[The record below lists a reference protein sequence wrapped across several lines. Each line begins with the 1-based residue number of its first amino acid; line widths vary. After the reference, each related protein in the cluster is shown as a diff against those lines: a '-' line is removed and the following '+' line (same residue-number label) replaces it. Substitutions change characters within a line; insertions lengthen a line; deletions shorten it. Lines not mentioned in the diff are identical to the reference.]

1 MSKNRPLVLY
11 VLLILIL
18 FLAFG
23 GLYGG
28 AILVKDPS
36 GQLPQL
42 DIKFI
47 QQTFFRNY
55 LWPVVILLIFN
66 GLFPLFVSIGLIK
79 ERWLLWPEKLNTF
92 KTRKWP
98 WAFSLYAGIILL
110 AWIMIQLM
118 IIGYIGILQV
128 WLAIIGI
135 TILMLT
141 LTPTIKNYFKK

>member
-1 MSKNRPLVLY
+1 MVLY

-23 GLYGG
+23 GLYRGT
-28 AILVKDPS
+28 ILVKDPS
-36 GQLPQL
+36 GQLLQL

-55 LWPVVILLIFN
+55 LWPGVILLIFN

-79 ERWLLWPEKLNTF
+79 GRWLLWPEKLNIF
-92 KTRKWP
+92 KTGKWP